1 MKEEVKEDTVILHGQ
16 SMGAATSALYAG
28 TKHGGENLSALILD
42 SSYDNMKHM
51 FLNPITSLDLRM

>member
-42 SSYDNMKHM
+42 SSYDNM
-51 FLNPITSLDLRM
+51 